1 MTDGLRVLLV
11 DDHRLFSQ
19 ALTVLLRGHDTIRE
33 VVAVETA
40 EEAVALCQEHAPD
53 VVLMDLDLPGMDGLD
68 AIDRIR
74 EISPEARVVVVT
86 AMRKP
91 EFVSRAVQSG
101 AVGFVHKSRAPE
113 ELINVIER
121 AAAGAIV
128 ISPEDIFSLISTAE
142 MNGAGSGAVGT
153 GSTSLAAGTA
163 GMAGARSAPLASNGA
178 DDANSGYGRRAA
190 MDRLTAREVEILRVL
205 AEGKSTDEVAESL
218 FISRLTV
225 QSHVKSI
232 LAKLGVHSKLE
243 AVTFALRRGIID
255 LPRGA

>member
-1 MTDGLRVLLV
+1 
-11 DDHRLFSQ
+11 
-19 ALTVLLRGHDTIRE
+19 
-33 VVAVETA
+33 
-40 EEAVALCQEHAPD
+40 
-53 VVLMDLDLPGMDGLD
+53 
-68 AIDRIR
+68 
-74 EISPEARVVVVT
+74 
-86 AMRKP
+86 
-91 EFVSRAVQSG
+91 VQSG

-142 MNGAGSGAVGT
+142 MDAAGSGADGR
-153 GSTSLAAGTA
+153 GSTGAAGSAA
-163 GMAGARSAPLASNGA
+163 GVRAAEPSRNGA
-178 DDANSGYGRRAA
+178 GDASVGYGRRAA

>member
-11 DDHRLFSQ
+11 DDHRLFTQ
-19 ALTVLLRGHDTIRE
+19 ALTVLLRGQDTIRE

-40 EEAVALCQEHAPD
+40 EEAVALCAEQPPD

-74 EISPEARVVVVT
+74 DVSPEARVVVVT

-142 MNGAGSGAVGT
+142 SDAVGRRADAGVPANPGGSAGGAARSDGAGPNGAAGGSG
-153 GSTSLAAGTA
+153 
-163 GMAGARSAPLASNGA
+163 
-178 DDANSGYGRRAA
+178 GYGRRAA

-243 AVTFALRRGIID
+243 AVTYALRQGIID

>member
-1 MTDGLRVLLV
+1 VSEGLRVLLV

-40 EEAVALCQEHAPD
+40 EEAVALCAEHAPD

-68 AIDRIR
+68 AIDRIA
-74 EISPEARVVVVT
+74 EVSPAARVVVVT

-128 ISPEDIFSLISTAE
+128 ISPEDIFSLIATAE
-142 MNGAGSGAVGT
+142 LDAAGSGPIG
-153 GSTSLAAGTA
+153 AARPDGRATPH
-163 GMAGARSAPLASNGA
+163 GGGEPNV
-178 DDANSGYGRRAA
+178 GYGRRAA

>member
-1 MTDGLRVLLV
+1 MSDGLRVLLV

-40 EEAVALCQEHAPD
+40 EEAVELCAEHAPD

-142 MNGAGSGAVGT
+142 LDAAGSGGDARDATSGAGSNGRAQ
-153 GSTSLAAGTA
+153 TSAIAASAAGEA
-163 GMAGARSAPLASNGA
+163 NG
-178 DDANSGYGRRAA
+178 GYVRRAA

-243 AVTFALRRGIID
+243 AVTYALRRGIID

>member
-1 MTDGLRVLLV
+1 MRVLLV
-11 DDHRLFSQ
+11 DDHRLFSE
-19 ALTVLLRGHDTIRE
+19 ALTILLRGQASIEE

-40 EEAVALCQEHAPD
+40 EEAVEICAARAPD

-68 AIDRIR
+68 AVDRIR
-74 EISPEARVVVVT
+74 ETSPETRVVIVT

-91 EFVSRAVQSG
+91 EYVARAVQSG
-101 AVGFVHKSRAPE
+101 AVGFVHKSRGPE

-128 ISPEDIFSLISTAE
+128 ISPDDIFSIISTAE
-142 MNGAGSGAVGT
+142 FDRDGPASGRAAGGLGAAGQGIGGANGLGSAGGSGRHA
-153 GSTSLAAGTA
+153 LI
-163 GMAGARSAPLASNGA
+163 
-178 DDANSGYGRRAA
+178 
-190 MDRLTAREVEILRVL
+190 DRLTAREVEILRVL

-243 AVTFALRRGIID
+243 AVTFALRRGIIE

>member
-1 MTDGLRVLLV
+1 VTERLRVLLV
-11 DDHRLFSQ
+11 DDHRLFSE
-19 ALTVLLRGHDTIRE
+19 ALTILLRAQASIEE

-40 EEAVALCQEHAPD
+40 EEAVAICAERAPD

-68 AIDRIR
+68 AMDRIR
-74 EISPEARVVVVT
+74 ETSPETRVVIVT

-91 EFVSRAVQSG
+91 EYVARAVQSG
-101 AVGFVHKSRAPE
+101 AVGFVHKSRGPE

-128 ISPEDIFSLISTAE
+128 ISPDDIFSVISYAE
-142 MNGAGSGAVGT
+142 FDRDASASGRAVG
-153 GSTSLAAGTA
+153 GVGASGQGTA
-163 GMAGARSAPLASNGA
+163 GTGALG
-178 DDANSGYGRRAA
+178 SGVGSGRNALI
-190 MDRLTAREVEILRVL
+190 DRLTAREVEILRVL
-205 AEGKSTDEVAESL
+205 AEGKSTDEVAELL

-243 AVTFALRRGIID
+243 AVTFALRRGIIE

>member
-1 MTDGLRVLLV
+1 VSEGLRVLLV

-40 EEAVALCQEHAPD
+40 EEAVALCAEHAPD

-68 AIDRIR
+68 AIDRIA
-74 EISPEARVVVVT
+74 EVSPAARVVVVT

-128 ISPEDIFSLISTAE
+128 ISPEDIFSLIATAE
-142 MNGAGSGAVGT
+142 LDAAGSGADGRGAT
-153 GSTSLAAGTA
+153 NQAGPIGAARPDGRATPH
-163 GMAGARSAPLASNGA
+163 GGGEPNV
-178 DDANSGYGRRAA
+178 GYGRRAA

>member
-1 MTDGLRVLLV
+1 MTDRLRVLLV
-11 DDHRLFSQ
+11 DDHRLFSE
-19 ALTVLLRGHDTIRE
+19 ALMVLLRGQPSIDE
-33 VVAVETA
+33 VMAVETA
-40 EEAVALCQEHAPD
+40 EEAVAICAERAPD

-68 AIDRIR
+68 AVDRIR
-74 EISPEARVVVVT
+74 ETSPETRVVIVT

-91 EFVSRAVQSG
+91 EYVARAVQSG
-101 AVGFVHKSRAPE
+101 AVGFVHKSRGPE

-128 ISPEDIFSLISTAE
+128 ISPDDIFAVISNAE
-142 MNGAGSGAVGT
+142 FDGDGGASGRGGGAAGADHAAGGAGAFGP
-153 GSTSLAAGTA
+153 AAGA
-163 GMAGARSAPLASNGA
+163 GRHALI
-178 DDANSGYGRRAA
+178 
-190 MDRLTAREVEILRVL
+190 DRLTAREVEILRVL
-205 AEGKSTDEVAESL
+205 AEGKSTDEVAETL

-243 AVTFALRRGIID
+243 AVTFALRRGIIE